1 MIGRI
6 SRMKN
11 GKAKNKILYKT
22 LFTACRITGRKQQE
36 RAKKD
41 KILRYLDYYK
51 QEKFIKGYTAEADG
65 ITIRL

>member
-1 MIGRI
+1 
-6 SRMKN
+6 MKN